1 MNMSKSTRLVKTTT
15 YPYDRFYVIRRY
27 QDELMEESFFHAF
40 VNTVVVDE
48 NGDMLSECYGNECW
62 ESFLELAVLFDDYA
76 ECKAVFDSL
85 NFDDETY
92 SEYAIDMVVRKP
104 NADNVSSNI
113 VRMKTMHIRE
123 V

>member
-1 MNMSKSTRLVKTTT
+1 MNMSKSTRQVKTTT

-104 NADNVSSNI
+104 NADNLSSKI